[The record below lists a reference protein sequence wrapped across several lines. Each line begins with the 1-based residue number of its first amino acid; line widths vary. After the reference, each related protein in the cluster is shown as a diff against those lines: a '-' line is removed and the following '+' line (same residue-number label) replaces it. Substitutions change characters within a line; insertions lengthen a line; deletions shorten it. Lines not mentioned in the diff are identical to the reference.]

1 MAKEMFT
8 DNKRV
13 RDLVKLM
20 ADNGLTEIEL
30 VEDKSSIRLRRDLTP
45 AAPAMAHGA
54 AVGAA
59 APAISAAPVVT
70 QAAPSPVV
78 APAASEKSTGPSIK
92 SPMVG
97 TFYSAAGPDSPPFV
111 KVGAHVDKD
120 TVVCIIEAMKVF
132 NEIKAEATGTI
143 AKILVQNGQGV
154 EFNQPL
160 FLLKAD

>member
-13 RDLVKLM
+13 RDLIKLM
-20 ADNGLTEIEL
+20 AENGLTEIEL
-30 VEDKSSIRLRRDLTP
+30 VEDKSSIRLKRDLAP
-45 AAPAMAHGA
+45 AAASAALVSVPASAPVSV
-54 AVGAA
+54 AVPAA
-59 APAISAAPVVT
+59 APAAAP
-70 QAAPSPVV
+70 APEK
-78 APAASEKSTGPSIK
+78 APLAGETIK

-97 TFYSAAGPDSPPFV
+97 TFYAAAGPDSPPFV
-111 KVGAHVDKD
+111 KIGSHVDKD

-132 NEIKAEATGTI
+132 NEIKAETSGTI
-143 AKILVQNGQGV
+143 AKVLVQNGQGV

>member
-13 RDLVKLM
+13 RDLIKLM
-20 ADNGLTEIEL
+20 ADNDLTEIEL
-30 VEDKSSIRLRRDLTP
+30 VEDKSTIRLKRDSASVPAIPMPVPAAASAPAHAPAPAAAP
-45 AAPAMAHGA
+45 AAPAA
-54 AVGAA
+54 AK
-59 APAISAAPVVT
+59 T
-70 QAAPSPVV
+70 
-78 APAASEKSTGPSIK
+78 PAAGEAIK

-97 TFYSAAGPDSPPFV
+97 TFYAAAGPDSPPFV
-111 KVGAHVDKD
+111 KVGSHVDKD

-132 NEIKAEATGTI
+132 NEIKAETTGTI
-143 AKILVQNGQGV
+143 AKVLVQNGQGV

>member
-30 VEDKSSIRLRRDLTP
+30 VEDKSSIRLRRDLAPTVP
-45 AAPAMAHGA
+45 ATAHGA
-54 AVGAA
+54 AFGTA
-59 APAISAAPVVT
+59 APAALAVT
-70 QAAPSPVV
+70 QPSPP
-78 APAASEKSTGPSIK
+78 PALESAGSEKPATAGPSIK

-111 KVGAHVDKD
+111 KVGSQVDKD
-120 TVVCIIEAMKVF
+120 MVVCIIEAMKVF
-132 NEIKAEATGTI
+132 NEIKAETTGTI

>member
-13 RDLVKLM
+13 RDLIKLM
-20 ADNGLTEIEL
+20 AEHDLTEIEL
-30 VEDKSSIRLRRDLTP
+30 VEDKSTIRLKRDSASVAAVPMPVPAVVSASAHAPAP
-45 AAPAMAHGA
+45 AA
-54 AVGAA
+54 AA
-59 APAISAAPVVT
+59 APAA
-70 QAAPSPVV
+70 
-78 APAASEKSTGPSIK
+78 APAAAKAPAAGEAIK

-97 TFYSAAGPDSPPFV
+97 TFYAAAGPDSPPFV
-111 KVGAHVDKD
+111 KVGSHVDKD

-132 NEIKAEATGTI
+132 NEIKAETTGTI
-143 AKILVQNGQGV
+143 AKVLVQNGQGV

>member
-13 RDLVKLM
+13 RDLIKLM
-20 ADNGLTEIEL
+20 ADNDLTEIEL
-30 VEDKSSIRLRRDLTP
+30 VEDKSTIRLKRDSASVAAIPMPVPAAASAPAHATAPAAAP
-45 AAPAMAHGA
+45 AAPAA
-54 AVGAA
+54 AK
-59 APAISAAPVVT
+59 T
-70 QAAPSPVV
+70 
-78 APAASEKSTGPSIK
+78 PAAGEAIK

-97 TFYSAAGPDSPPFV
+97 TFYAAAGPDSPPFV
-111 KVGAHVDKD
+111 KVGSHVDKD

-132 NEIKAEATGTI
+132 NEIKAETTGTI
-143 AKILVQNGQGV
+143 AKVLVQNGQGV

>member
-13 RDLVKLM
+13 RDLIKLM
-20 ADNGLTEIEL
+20 AEHDLTEIEL
-30 VEDKSSIRLRRDLTP
+30 VEDKSTIRLKRDSASVAAVPMPVPAVVSASAHAPAP
-45 AAPAMAHGA
+45 AA
-54 AVGAA
+54 AA
-59 APAISAAPVVT
+59 APAA
-70 QAAPSPVV
+70 
-78 APAASEKSTGPSIK
+78 APAAAKAPAAGEAIK

-97 TFYSAAGPDSPPFV
+97 TFYAAAGPDSPPFV
-111 KVGAHVDKD
+111 KVGSHVDKD

-132 NEIKAEATGTI
+132 NEIKAETTGTV
-143 AKILVQNGQGV
+143 AKVLVQNGQGV

>member
-13 RDLVKLM
+13 RDLIKLM
-20 ADNGLTEIEL
+20 ADNDLTEIEL
-30 VEDKSSIRLRRDLTP
+30 VEDKSTIRLKRDSASVPAIPMPVPAAASAPAHAPAPAAAP
-45 AAPAMAHGA
+45 AAPAA
-54 AVGAA
+54 AK
-59 APAISAAPVVT
+59 T
-70 QAAPSPVV
+70 
-78 APAASEKSTGPSIK
+78 PAAGEAIK

-97 TFYSAAGPDSPPFV
+97 TFYAAAGPDSPPFV
-111 KVGAHVDKD
+111 KVGSHVDKD

-132 NEIKAEATGTI
+132 NEIKAEMTGTI
-143 AKILVQNGQGV
+143 AKVLVQNGQGV

>member
-13 RDLVKLM
+13 RDLIKLM
-20 ADNGLTEIEL
+20 ADHDLTEIEL
-30 VEDKSSIRLRRDLTP
+30 VEDKSTIRLKRDPASVAAVPMPVP
-45 AAPAMAHGA
+45 AA
-54 AVGAA
+54 AA
-59 APAISAAPVVT
+59 APAHAP
-70 QAAPSPVV
+70 
-78 APAASEKSTGPSIK
+78 APAAAPAAAAPAAAKPPAAGEAIK

-97 TFYSAAGPDSPPFV
+97 TFYAAAGPDSPPFV
-111 KVGAHVDKD
+111 KVGSHVDKD

-132 NEIKAEATGTI
+132 NEIKAETTGTI
-143 AKILVQNGQGV
+143 AKVLVQNGQGV

>member
-13 RDLVKLM
+13 RDLIKLM
-20 ADNGLTEIEL
+20 AENGLTEVEL
-30 VEDKSSIRLRRDLTP
+30 IEDKSSIRLKRDLAPAALP
-45 AAPAMAHGA
+45 AAPGLAHPASYHPVPAPA
-54 AVGAA
+54 ALATPSA
-59 APAISAAPVVT
+59 APASNEPEK
-70 QAAPSPVV
+70 
-78 APAASEKSTGPSIK
+78 PAATGPTIK

-97 TFYSAAGPDSPPFV
+97 TFYAAAGPDSPPFV
-111 KVGAHVDKD
+111 KVGTHVDKD

-132 NEIKAEATGTI
+132 NEIKADTTGTV

>member
-13 RDLVKLM
+13 RDLIKLM

-30 VEDKSSIRLRRDLTP
+30 VEDKSSIRLKRDLAPAAVVPVSAPT
-45 AAPAMAHGA
+45 AAPA
-54 AVGAA
+54 
-59 APAISAAPVVT
+59 PVHT
-70 QAAPSPVV
+70 
-78 APAASEKSTGPSIK
+78 AASEAASTVAVPAAKPPVAGEAIK

-97 TFYSAAGPDSPPFV
+97 TFYAAAGPDSPAFV
-111 KVGAHVDKD
+111 KVGSHVDKD

-132 NEIKAEATGTI
+132 NEIKAETTGTI
-143 AKILVQNGQGV
+143 AKVLVQNGQGV

>member
-13 RDLVKLM
+13 RDLIKLM
-20 ADNGLTEIEL
+20 ADNDLTEIEL
-30 VEDKSSIRLRRDLTP
+30 VEDKSTIRLKRDPTP
-45 AAPAMAHGA
+45 VA
-54 AVGAA
+54 AVPMAVSAVASAPVHAVAPAA
-59 APAISAAPVVT
+59 APAAAAPVS
-70 QAAPSPVV
+70 AKPPV
-78 APAASEKSTGPSIK
+78 AGEAIK

-97 TFYSAAGPDSPPFV
+97 TFYAAAGPDSPPFV
-111 KVGAHVDKD
+111 KVGSHVDKD

-132 NEIKAEATGTI
+132 NEIKAETTGTI
-143 AKILVQNGQGV
+143 AKVLVQNGQGV

>member
-1 MAKEMFT
+1 MAKETFT

-13 RDLVKLM
+13 RDLIKLM
-20 ADNGLTEIEL
+20 ADNGLTEVEL
-30 VEDKSSIRLRRDLTP
+30 VEDKSSIRLKRDP
-45 AAPAMAHGA
+45 APVAPMAGTSPGASAVAAVAPA
-54 AVGAA
+54 V
-59 APAISAAPVVT
+59 
-70 QAAPSPVV
+70 APSSPPP
-78 APAASEKSTGPSIK
+78 PAASEKPETAGPSIK

-97 TFYSAAGPDSPPFV
+97 TFYSASGPDSPAFV
-111 KVGAHVDKD
+111 KVGSHVDKD

-132 NEIKAEATGTI
+132 NEIKAETTGTI

>member
-13 RDLVKLM
+13 RDLIKLM
-20 ADNGLTEIEL
+20 AEHDLTEIEL
-30 VEDKSSIRLRRDLTP
+30 VEDKSTIRLKRDSASVAAVPMPVPAVVSASAHAPAPAAAP
-45 AAPAMAHGA
+45 AAPAA
-54 AVGAA
+54 AK
-59 APAISAAPVVT
+59 T
-70 QAAPSPVV
+70 
-78 APAASEKSTGPSIK
+78 PAAGEAIK

-97 TFYSAAGPDSPPFV
+97 TFYAAAGPDSPPFV
-111 KVGAHVDKD
+111 KVGSHVDKD

-132 NEIKAEATGTI
+132 NEIKAETTGTV
-143 AKILVQNGQGV
+143 AKVLVQNGQGV

>member
-1 MAKEMFT
+1 MAKETFT

-13 RDLVKLM
+13 RDLIKLM
-20 ADNGLTEIEL
+20 ADNGLTEVEL
-30 VEDKSSIRLRRDLTP
+30 VEDKSSIRLKRDPAP
-45 AAPAMAHGA
+45 AAPVAGTTLGA
-54 AVGAA
+54 SAVAGAA
-59 APAISAAPVVT
+59 A
-70 QAAPSPVV
+70 V
-78 APAASEKSTGPSIK
+78 APAVAPSSPPPAAPEKPETAGPSIK

-97 TFYSAAGPDSPPFV
+97 TFYSASGPDSPAFV
-111 KVGAHVDKD
+111 KVGSHVDKD

-132 NEIKAEATGTI
+132 NEIKAETTGTI